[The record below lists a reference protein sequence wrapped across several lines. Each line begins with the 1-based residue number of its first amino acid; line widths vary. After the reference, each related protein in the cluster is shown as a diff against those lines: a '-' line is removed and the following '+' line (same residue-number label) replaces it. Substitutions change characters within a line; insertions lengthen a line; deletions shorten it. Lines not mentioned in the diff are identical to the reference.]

1 MGNIA
6 RVKRRLLKE
15 AVADNL
21 DTIRGVPPRA
31 LQPGHRLLRLWL
43 RRAPLVL
50 IPLTLLGSY
59 FMPRETN
66 SRVAAMS
73 LAPAR
78 PVPPA
83 PQHRKAPSIPQP
95 YERMSAAAFPLAVH
109 RVVLDAGHGGSDPGA
124 TAAAVSEKTITLD
137 IGQRL
142 RDLLE
147 RDGFEVVFTRGDDRT
162 LPLRERARL
171 ANASRSDVFVS
182 IHVNAIVAH
191 TDSRGVETYYL
202 GPTND
207 PKLTELATSENRSSG
222 YSVSDLRKLLDGV
235 YADARRDES
244 HELAT
249 HVQREMYGT
258 LRTSD
263 TGLENWGVKRAP
275 FVVLVATDMPAVLAE
290 VGCLSNQKE
299 AAMLDRPAYRQTIA
313 QALFSGIKSY
323 AAANQ

>member
-1 MGNIA
+1 MGNIE

-21 DTIRGVPPRA
+21 DTIRGAPPRA
-31 LQPGHRLLRLWL
+31 LQPGPRLLRLWL

-59 FMPRETN
+59 FMPRENN
-66 SRVAAMS
+66 SRVVAMS
-73 LAPAR
+73 LAPAQ
-78 PVPPA
+78 PP
-83 PQHRKAPSIPQP
+83 PPHRKAPAIPQP
-95 YERMSAAAFPLAVH
+95 LERMSANAFPLAVR

-124 TAAAVSEKTITLD
+124 TAADVTEKEITLD
-137 IGQRL
+137 IGRRL

-147 RDGFEVVFTRGDDRT
+147 RDGFEVVFTRSDDRT
-162 LPLRERARL
+162 LPLRERASL

-207 PKLTELATSENRSSG
+207 PKLTELATAENRSSG

-299 AAMLDRPAYRQTIA
+299 AAMLDRPDYRQTIA
-313 QALFSGIKSY
+313 RALYSGIKSY
-323 AAANQ
+323 ASANQ